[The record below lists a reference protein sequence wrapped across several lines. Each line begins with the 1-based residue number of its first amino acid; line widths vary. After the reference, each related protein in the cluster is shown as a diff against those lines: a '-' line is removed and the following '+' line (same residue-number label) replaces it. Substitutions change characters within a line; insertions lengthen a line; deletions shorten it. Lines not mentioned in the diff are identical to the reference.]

1 MPGSFRQPKTTQ
13 ELIKDINM
21 AVNLVKALEKENDE
35 LKAKSNTDI
44 EQALQIIGLH
54 EKQNKNLKEKLL
66 KLEDELATFV
76 AQSEDDKK
84 AIELLQEQVDQAM
97 TSSNSLEESYKKQI
111 EELENAKQVVERE
124 RDSLKTERDALKDEL
139 QVIKT
144 VISKNTGITTSSALI
159 SVNRLIEKVERSK
172 SEDEFKRL
180 EQEINLVKAAAFSD
194 KNLKAQYDEAN
205 SSRFRS
211 IARQAELTKDLN
223 KANVTIQKQKDKIEE
238 LEKAD
243 KAGKTAKRHE
253 DYLTEENKKY
263 KGKLETSSKM
273 LTQTKAELRREQKAA
288 DELNSALI
296 GEMTARTKAEQE
308 RDTAQKGWVK
318 NKKVFKICMGVA
330 GLLLI
335 SGVAALVVSGNK
347 LTASEKQE
355 MIEAQGTAIAEADG
369 YYLAGNTTVDNAET
383 HKKSYKEATDE
394 GVEALSVTAEDSYT
408 TYYNAILEAKVS
420 ADKIRYSLEESY
432 DNYKSAVEASN
443 KSDIEAYATEISEYK
458 ADLLEYSENVQTNY
472 NNMID
477 VSGHSADEWEA
488 MADEIVRLK
497 QESEDKDDI
506 IDEKDEIIQE
516 TQDKLNSYEV
526 VNVEYEKLNNE
537 SKAIYQDIKTAL
549 ADKKGSVQNITME
562 YQASTGTVTL
572 TYDKFNEKGELVSSE
587 EMKSIKIETGIGS
600 HNEIISQVAESLGIQ
615 VDANIESEME

>member
-54 EKQNKNLKEKLL
+54 EKQNQNLKRQLL
-66 KLEDELATFV
+66 KLEDELAAFV
-76 AQSEDDKK
+76 AQSEADKK
-84 AIELLQEQVDQAM
+84 AIELLQEQVDRAM

-111 EELENAKQVVERE
+111 EELEKAKKEVETE
-124 RDSLKTERDALKDEL
+124 RDSLKTERDTLKDEL

-144 VISKNTGITTSSALI
+144 VISKNTGIITSSALI

-180 EQEINLVKAAAFSD
+180 EQELNLVKAAAFSD

-273 LTQTKAELRREQKAA
+273 LTQTKAELKREQKAA

-296 GEMTARTKAEQE
+296 GEMTARTKAEQD

-318 NKKVFKICMGVA
+318 NKKAFKIAFVAGVA
-330 GLLLI
+330 VLVAGVSVSALLE
-335 SGVAALVVSGNK
+335 NK
-347 LTASEKQE
+347 NAKLDIQLTASEKQE
-355 MIEAQGTAIAEADG
+355 MIEAQGTTVAEADG

-383 HKKSYKEATDE
+383 HKKAYKGATDE
-394 GVEALSVTAEDSYT
+394 GVEEALSVTAEDSYT
-408 TYYNAILEAKVS
+408 TYYNAILDAKVS

-458 ADLLEYSENVQTNY
+458 ADLLEYSENVQVNY

-488 MADEIVRLK
+488 MRKAL
-497 QESEDKDDI
+497 DDA
-506 IDEKDEIIQE
+506 
-516 TQDKLNSYEV
+516 
-526 VNVEYEKLNNE
+526 NNE
-537 SKAIYQDIKTAL
+537 NQQKDQVIQDQQDELEKYKT
-549 ADKKGSVQNITME
+549 QEITVE
-562 YQASTGTVTL
+562 NATES
-572 TYDKFNEKGELVSSE
+572 YDKFMSKFTGAMGGSITGVKIVYQAAEGYVTISYSKYDGDGNKMECNESYVIGKNISDYNFVLDSVEKLLEGATEELE
-587 EMKSIKIETGIGS
+587 
-600 HNEIISQVAESLGIQ
+600 NE
-615 VDANIESEME
+615 